1 MYRYSYLE
9 LKMNIFIC
17 ITYTIDGFDLS
28 NLTNGFAMLQK
39 PHERSRI
46 SIGSSEFPI
55 INIKPGKI
63 YPG

>member
-1 MYRYSYLE
+1 MYILT
-9 LKMNIFIC
+9 C
-17 ITYTIDGFDLS
+17 ITYIIGGFDTLFDLS

-39 PHERSRI
+39 LHERSRI